1 MYEAVARGEVDVIA
15 GYTSDGR
22 IAERDLVVLDDP
34 KHAIPPYD
42 AVLLVSPRWANDATL
57 TTALQPLV
65 GSINVELMRAANQR
79 ASSGASPAEAA
90 RGLWSEIKR
99 KSERAR

>member
-1 MYEAVARGEVDVIA
+1 RGLMCAAVASAEVDAIA

-22 IAERDLVVLDDP
+22 IAQYDLAVLDDP

-42 AVLLVSPRWANDATL
+42 AVLLLSPRRADDATL
-57 TTALQPLV
+57 VAALQPMIGAIDV
-65 GSINVELMRAANQR
+65 NRMRAANQR

-90 RGLWSEIKR
+90 RELWNEVR
-99 KSERAR
+99 R